1 MKRICRYKDNGN
13 YVQNSECADID
24 MEKLIEHRARI
35 MKAEKKVQ
43 TLMNRV
49 DKPKPVKMSVTQ
61 EEDKEDNYKTTMK
74 NDQIRHM

>member
-24 MEKLIEHRARI
+24 MDKLIEHRARI
-35 MKAEKKVQ
+35 IKAEKKVQ

-49 DKPKPVKMSVTQ
+49 DKPKPVKISVTQ
-61 EEDKEDNYKTTMK
+61 EEEKEEDYKLTMK
-74 NDQIRHM
+74 NDQIRHI

>member
-24 MEKLIEHRARI
+24 MDKLIEHRARI
-35 MKAEKKVQ
+35 IKAEKKVQ

-49 DKPKPVKMSVTQ
+49 DKPKPVKISVTQ
-61 EEDKEDNYKTTMK
+61 EEEKEEED
-74 NDQIRHM
+74 H